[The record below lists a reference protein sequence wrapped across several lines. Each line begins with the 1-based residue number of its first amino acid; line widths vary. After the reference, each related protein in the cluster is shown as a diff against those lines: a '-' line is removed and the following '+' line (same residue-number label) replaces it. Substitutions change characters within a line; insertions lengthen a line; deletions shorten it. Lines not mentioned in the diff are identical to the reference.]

1 MFDALDA
8 TRICA
13 RSSVAPDAWRRPVP
27 VAPARTVRPQPDYS
41 WRSLLRNPHALLV
54 TGMVSTVLV
63 KDAIVRSVVP
73 TRPSGPA
80 PRRAGGSPESHLSV
94 R

>member
-1 MFDALDA
+1 MSVLDALDA

-13 RSSVAPDAWRRPVP
+13 RSSVAPDAWTRPVP
-27 VAPARTVRPQPDYS
+27 VSERRGSPAQPAGGDYS

-63 KDAIVRSVVP
+63 KDAVLRTVGMS
-73 TRPSGPA
+73 RFA
-80 PRRAGGSPESHLSV
+80 PWT
-94 R
+94 

>member
-13 RSSVAPDAWRRPVP
+13 RSSAALADPDVWRNPIP
-27 VAPARTVRPQPDYS
+27 VRPRRAVPTTPAEDYS

-54 TGMVSTVLV
+54 TGMMSTVIV
-63 KDAIVRSVVP
+63 KDALLRL
-73 TRPSGPA
+73 TGPLG
-80 PRRAGGSPESHLSV
+80 P
-94 R
+94 